1 MRVSSFATVTLALA
15 MAVASPALAADAGT
29 ALAQLKTSHA
39 AAAKTL
45 KANLTAARASFLAD
59 LKTFEATVKDGGADV
74 PLVQALF
81 DDLIAL
87 QLATRSALQDAFFST
102 GLAARQALLTLPQP
116 LNGIY
121 PRGFTVGDG
130 GLADQFR
137 VQVEGT
143 IQKHVAALRKRLVK
157 TTTLADKAGIG
168 LTFRIEVPVVI
179 TELRWNEGTVN
190 AAAAAT
196 LGVDTIVAFSVL
208 DVAGDGRVF
217 VGGHAAGGP
226 TVDVE
231 VSGPMQSIIN
241 SGVPVSNGRWG
252 TAADTDEEGNHFV
265 DVEKPGD
272 AAPFPLITIGV
283 R

>member
-1 MRVSSFATVTLALA
+1 MPAPRLASFLLVLAA
-15 MAVASPALAADAGT
+15 AASSPALAADAGT

-45 KANLTAARASFLAD
+45 QANLTAARAIFLAD
-59 LKTFEATVKDGGADV
+59 LKTFEATVKDGGAND
-74 PLVQALF
+74 LLAQALF

-87 QLATRSALQDAFFST
+87 QIATGSAIQDAFFAT
-102 GLAARQALLTLPQP
+102 GIAAKQALATLSPP

-137 VQVEGT
+137 VQVNGT
-143 IQKHVAALRKRLVK
+143 VQKHVASLRKRLVK
-157 TTTLADKAGIG
+157 TTTLADKAGVG
-168 LTFRIEVPVVI
+168 LTFRIEVPVVQ
-179 TELRWNEGTVN
+179 TELRWNEGTVS
-190 AAAAAT
+190 AAHAT
-196 LGVDTIVAFSVL
+196 ALAVETIVAFSML

-217 VGGHAAGGP
+217 VGGHAASGP

-231 VSGPMQSIIN
+231 LLGPIQSTISG
-241 SGVPVSNGRWG
+241 GVPVSNARWT
-252 TAADTDEEGNHFV
+252 TAVGTDEGNYFV
-265 DVEKPGD
+265 NVEKPGD
-272 AAPFPLITIGV
+272 AATFPLITIGV

>member
-1 MRVSSFATVTLALA
+1 MRFPRLASFLVALTLA
-15 MAVASPALAADAGT
+15 ASSSALAADAGT

-45 KANLTAARASFLAD
+45 KADLATARATFLAD
-59 LKTFEATVKDGGADV
+59 LKTFEATVKAGGAGV
-74 PLVQALF
+74 PLAQALF
-81 DDLIAL
+81 DDLFAL

-137 VQVEGT
+137 VQVDGT
-143 IQKHVAALRKRLVK
+143 IQKHVASLRKRLVK
-157 TTTLADKAGIG
+157 TTTLADKAGVG
-168 LTFRIEVPVVI
+168 LTFRIEVPVVRA
-179 TELRWNEGTVN
+179 ELRWNEDTVN
-190 AAAAAT
+190 AANAAA
-196 LGVDTIVAFSVL
+196 LGVDTIMGFSVL
-208 DVAGDGRVF
+208 DVTGDGRVF
-217 VGGHAAGGP
+217 VGGHAAAGP

-231 VSGPMQSIIN
+231 VSGPMQSITI
-241 SGVPVSNGRWG
+241 SGVLVSNGRWT
-252 TAADTDEEGNHFV
+252 TAVDTGEGNHFV
-265 DVEKPGD
+265 DVERTG
-272 AAPFPLITIGV
+272 AAEPFPLITIGV

>member
-1 MRVSSFATVTLALA
+1 LVLAA
-15 MAVASPALAADAGT
+15 AASSPALAADAGT

-45 KANLTAARASFLAD
+45 KANLTAARATFLAD
-59 LKTFEATVKDGGADV
+59 LKTFEATVKDGGANE
-74 PLVQALF
+74 LLAQGLF

-87 QLATRSALQDAFFST
+87 QIATGSAIQDAFFAT
-102 GLAARQALLTLPQP
+102 GIAAKQALATLSPP

-137 VQVEGT
+137 VQVNGT
-143 IQKHVAALRKRLVK
+143 VQKHVASLRKRLEK
-157 TTTLADKAGIG
+157 TTTLADKAGVG
-168 LTFRIEVPVVI
+168 LTFRIEVPVVLA
-179 TELRWNEGTVN
+179 ELRWSEGTVN
-190 AAAAAT
+190 AAQAT
-196 LGVDTIVAFSVL
+196 ALAVETIVAVSML

-217 VGGHAAGGP
+217 VGGHAESGP

-231 VSGPMQSIIN
+231 LLGPIQSTTN
-241 SGVPVSNGRWG
+241 GGVPVSNARWTTSVG
-252 TAADTDEEGNHFV
+252 TDEGNYFV
-265 DVEKPGD
+265 NVEKPGD
-272 AAPFPLITIGV
+272 AATFPLITIGV